1 MDRRILKRVEEKGGG
16 KSKRRNGRL
25 VRGRAVMGIG
35 YTLPMKQLNGESRVC
50 WNLNAA
56 VEENDSVR
64 AQFIRSRTRQTSFYR
79 VQFDPIRGR
88 GKRNGFSFDRTI
100 VER

>member
-1 MDRRILKRVEEKGGG
+1 MDRRILKRVKEKGGG
-16 KSKRRNGRL
+16 KSKRRN
-25 VRGRAVMGIG
+25 GRAVMGIG

-64 AQFIRSRTRQTSFYR
+64 AHCAIYTFE
-79 VQFDPIRGR
+79 
-88 GKRNGFSFDRTI
+88 NAAN
-100 VER
+100 

>member
-1 MDRRILKRVEEKGGG
+1 MDRRILKRVKEKGGG

-64 AQFIRSRTRQTSFYR
+64 AQCAIYTFE
-79 VQFDPIRGR
+79 
-88 GKRNGFSFDRTI
+88 NAAN
-100 VER
+100 